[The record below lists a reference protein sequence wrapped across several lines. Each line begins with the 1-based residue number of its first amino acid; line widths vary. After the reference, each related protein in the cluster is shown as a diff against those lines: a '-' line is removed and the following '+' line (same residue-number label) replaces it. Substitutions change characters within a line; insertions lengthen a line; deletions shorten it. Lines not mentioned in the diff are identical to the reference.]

1 MKVLF
6 AVSSE
11 EISDMI
17 IKKYQKDYKEIFSY
31 KNVYYYNAIIK
42 EIQKDKTYNRIVI
55 SEDLEPFSSNNYDN
69 IDRFIFEKLD
79 HVSDEAHD
87 QYGNE
92 IPIILISSERR
103 QKGSEF
109 LVKLFSLG
117 IYNALVGQDR
127 RMDQVCKLIS
137 RPRGKKEAKA
147 YYKIDTD
154 DVGYRTINENEVSE
168 LEIQNILSHF
178 RKLGKDT
185 DKYAESFNNI
195 AVQYTNDQ
203 LKIIINCLPIKVK
216 AVLEEKSSKYQEIM
230 AVTGIPAIKGMYTN
244 QAQLD
249 NPGIITSNITESN
262 NKINGP
268 IVIPS
273 AVKTSTFSKP
283 LNIKTPTITK
293 AGNSVVQG
301 GNSIT
306 TNLKSGIP
314 VSEMNDI
321 PLMNFDNIQNSQMQN
336 PNMQRPMPNGYMQ
349 NPNMQRPMPN
359 GQMQNPNM
367 RGPMPNGQMQNPNMQ
382 RPMPNGYMQ
391 NPNMQRPMPNCQM
404 QNPNMQ
410 RPIQNGY
417 MQNPNMQR
425 PMPNGQMQNPNM
437 QRPMPN
443 GQMQNP
449 NMQRPMP
456 NGQMQNPN
464 MQRPMQN
471 VPVSNQNTGSESNNE
486 SNSGSTE

>member
-55 SEDLEPFSSNNYDN
+55 SEELEPFATNNYDN
-69 IDRFIFEKLD
+69 VDRFIFEKLD

-92 IPIILISSERR
+92 IPIILIASERR

-154 DVGYRTINENEVSE
+154 DVGYRSINENEVSE

-185 DKYAESFNNI
+185 DKYAESFDNI
-195 AVQYTNDQ
+195 AVQYTTDQ

-216 AVLEEKSSKYQEIM
+216 AVLENKSSKYQEIM
-230 AVTGIPAIKGMYTN
+230 AVTGMPAVKGMYPT
-244 QAQLD
+244 QTQIE
-249 NPGIITSNITESN
+249 NPGIITSNITPTN
-262 NKINGP
+262 NRVNGP

-273 AVKTSTFSKP
+273 AVKTSTFNRP
-283 LNIKTPTITK
+283 MNIKAPTVSN
-293 AGNSVVQG
+293 ASNSVVQG

-306 TNLKSGIP
+306 TNLQKGIS
-314 VSEMNDI
+314 VSKMDDI
-321 PLMNFDNIQNSQMQN
+321 PLMNFDNITNNMNVQMPNQ
-336 PNMQRPMPNGYMQ
+336 NMQRPMQ
-349 NPNMQRPMPN
+349 N
-359 GQMQNPNM
+359 GQMP
-367 RGPMPNGQMQNPNMQ
+367 
-382 RPMPNGYMQ
+382 
-391 NPNMQRPMPNCQM
+391 
-404 QNPNMQ
+404 
-410 RPIQNGY
+410 
-417 MQNPNMQR
+417 
-425 PMPNGQMQNPNM
+425 
-437 QRPMPN
+437 
-443 GQMQNP
+443 
-449 NMQRPMP
+449 
-456 NGQMQNPN
+456 NPN

-471 VPVSNQNTGSESNNE
+471 GQMPNPNMQRPMQNGQMPNPNMQRPMQNGQMPNPNMQRPMQNGQMPNPNMQSPMQNGQMPNPNMQRPMQNGQMPNPNVQRPMQNGQVPNQNRPMPNQPVNPNTNNGDGSDATAQ
-486 SNSGSTE
+486 GQ

>member
-55 SEDLEPFSSNNYDN
+55 SEDLEPFSTNNYDSV
-69 IDRFIFEKLD
+69 DRFIFEKLD

-137 RPRGKKEAKA
+137 KPRGKKEAKA

-154 DVGYRTINENEVSE
+154 DVGYRSINENEVSE

-178 RKLGKDT
+178 RKLGKNT

-216 AVLEEKSSKYQEIM
+216 AVLEDKSSKYQEIM
-230 AVTGIPAIKGMYTN
+230 AVTGIPAIKGMYSN
-244 QAQLD
+244 PGQIE

-262 NKINGP
+262 TKITGP

-273 AVKTSTFSKP
+273 AVKTSTFNRP
-283 LNIKTPTITK
+283 MNIKTPTITN
-293 AGNSVVQG
+293 ATNQVVQG

-306 TNLKSGIP
+306 ANLKDGIP
-314 VSEMNDI
+314 ISQMEDI
-321 PLMNFDNIQNSQMQN
+321 PLMDFDNPGQNGQVVN
-336 PNMQRPMPNGYMQ
+336 PNMQRPMQP
-349 NPNMQRPMPN
+349 
-359 GQMQNPNM
+359 
-367 RGPMPNGQMQNPNMQ
+367 
-382 RPMPNGYMQ
+382 
-391 NPNMQRPMPNCQM
+391 
-404 QNPNMQ
+404 
-410 RPIQNGY
+410 
-417 MQNPNMQR
+417 
-425 PMPNGQMQNPNM
+425 
-437 QRPMPN
+437 
-443 GQMQNP
+443 
-449 NMQRPMP
+449 
-456 NGQMQNPN
+456 GQMQNPN
-464 MQRPMQN
+464 MQRPMQPGQMQN
-471 VPVSNQNTGSESNNE
+471 PNMQRPTQPGQVPNGTNNDGNTSSATNGNT
-486 SNSGSTE
+486 TE

>member
-55 SEDLEPFSSNNYDN
+55 GEDLEPFSTNNYDSV
-69 IDRFIFEKLD
+69 DRFIFEKLD
-79 HVSDEAHD
+79 HISDEAHD

-92 IPIILISSERR
+92 IPIILICSERR
-103 QKGSEF
+103 QKGSDF

-137 RPRGKKEAKA
+137 KPRGKKEAKA

-154 DVGYRTINENEVSE
+154 DVGYRSVNENEVSE

-178 RKLGKDT
+178 RKLGKNT

-216 AVLEEKSSKYQEIM
+216 AVLEDKSSKYQEIM
-230 AVTGIPAIKGMYTN
+230 AVTGIPTIKGMYTTPG
-244 QAQLD
+244 QLE
-249 NPGIITSNITESN
+249 NPGIITSNIGDAN
-262 NKINGP
+262 NRISGP

-273 AVKTSTFSKP
+273 AVRTSTINRPMNFKTPQVSKP
-283 LNIKTPTITK
+283 TTEI
-293 AGNSVVQG
+293 VQG

-306 TNLKSGIP
+306 TNLQKGIP
-314 VSEMNDI
+314 TNQMDDI
-321 PLMNFDNIQNSQMQN
+321 PLVTLEKFKDDQIQN
-336 PNMQRPMPNGYMQ
+336 PNMQRPTQNGQMQNPNIQRPMQ
-349 NPNMQRPMPN
+349 NGQMLNPNMQRPMQNGQMPNPNMQRPMQN
-359 GQMQNPNM
+359 GQMQ
-367 RGPMPNGQMQNPNMQ
+367 NGQMQNPNMQ
-382 RPMPNGYMQ
+382 KPMQNGQMPNL
-391 NPNMQRPMPNCQM
+391 NMQRPM
-404 QNPNMQ
+404 QNPN
-410 RPIQNGY
+410 I
-417 MQNPNMQR
+417 QR
-425 PMPNGQMQNPNM
+425 PMQNGQMP
-437 QRPMPN
+437 
-443 GQMQNP
+443 
-449 NMQRPMP
+449 
-456 NGQMQNPN
+456 NPN

-471 VPVSNQNTGSESNNE
+471 GQMPNPNMQRPMQNGQMPNPNMQRPMQ
-486 SNSGSTE
+486 GV